1 MDPDAPTPL
10 FASARERRLWLWTL
24 AVVGAIYATLGLPST
39 LVSKL
44 FEQALFGDTF
54 FIAFLLI
61 GVAILTQGLKVRP
74 GGLEIGVALGVAAVY
89 LMVFARMGIPERSH
103 LFEYGVVA
111 VFIYEALTERASQGR
126 RVPRPALLAVAATA
140 LVGVLDEFIQMFLPS
155 RVFDPI
161 DMSFNVL
168 AGLIAVLA
176 SVVLAWARRRVL
188 SRS

>member
-1 MDPDAPTPL
+1 MSL

-61 GVAILTQGLKVRP
+61 GLAILTQGLKVRP
-74 GGLEIGVALGVAAVY
+74 GGIEIGVALGVAAVY

-140 LVGVLDEFIQMFLPS
+140 LLGVLDEFIQMFLPN

-161 DMSFNVL
+161 DILFNGF
-168 AGLIAVLA
+168 AGLMAVLA
-176 SVVLAWARRRVL
+176 SVALAWARRL
-188 SRS
+188 GNKIRSDRGV